1 MLKTH
6 FLFFFFSV
14 FSSFVS
20 AQIVANRVVN
30 STGGSGT
37 VGTLNFSYS
46 VGEPISTTINDPKNA
61 ATQGFLQPDVM
72 RTTGRVFVAIGEG
85 CDFVVFPNPV
95 GDRMFANRDIRGLE
109 FEIFNDIGQ
118 LMGVFKTDSGNG
130 INVTHF
136 AAGTYFIRLFCD
148 VNRNKI
154 LKFVK
159 Y

>member
-1 MLKTH
+1 MLKTR
-6 FLFFFFSV
+6 FLFFFFAV
-14 FSSFVS
+14 FSTFVS
-20 AQIVANRVVN
+20 AQKISSRVVN
-30 STGGSGT
+30 STGGSGN
-37 VGTLNFSYS
+37 VGTYNFSYS
-46 VGEPISTTINDPKNA
+46 VGEPISTTISDPKNA
-61 ATQGFLQPDVM
+61 ATQGFLQPDIM

-95 GDRMFANRDIRGLE
+95 GDRMFANRDIRGLS

-118 LMGVFKTDSGNG
+118 LMGTFKTDAGNG
-130 INVTHF
+130 IDVTYF

-148 VNRNKI
+148 VNHNKI